1 MKNLKKQFNVFC
13 IAILTVTM
21 ISCNNDDDVA
31 TMDTANTAGEFLTA
45 KVDGVDF
52 SAMEV
57 SVTATTSNNVLS
69 LVGGDSN
76 GNTFQMAIQNY
87 NGVGTYVTGDVIT
100 NSNAMSYITVTPF
113 ALWTS
118 TFDTGNGTLE
128 VTTDDGSI
136 IEGTFEFLGYKDAS
150 TRILFSDGE
159 FKANIE

>member
-1 MKNLKKQFNVFC
+1 MKNLKKQFNLLLLAFLA
-13 IAILTVTM
+13 IAFTA
-21 ISCNNDDDVA
+21 CNNDDDE
-31 TMDTANTAGEFLTA
+31 TMNEDPTAAGEFLIA

-69 LVGGDSN
+69 LVGGDSS

-87 NGVGTYVTGDVIT
+87 AGVGTYITGDVIT
-100 NSNAMSYITVTPF
+100 NSSAMSYITVNPV

-118 TFDTGNGTLE
+118 TFDTGSGTLK
-128 VTTDDGSI
+128 VTSDNGSI
-136 IEGTFEFLGYKDAS
+136 IEGTFEFLGYKDTS
-150 TRILFSDGE
+150 NRILFSDGE